1 MFRTST
7 IKHQHDQII
16 KKFNMKQLFFLSLSF
31 LIAQTAFA
39 QRESAPN
46 YYTNSISADL
56 NIASDGKNSLIA
68 LSAKQQFGLFGN
80 KRFKVGY
87 GVRLNHNFG
96 GKSQFL
102 TAPAILTAGKTG
114 PIVFFDGTKIAKN
127 MDTIQTSKFN
137 VTSINIPL
145 YLEYAVTDRF
155 DVGFNIDLIGASFG
169 ASTSNYNSVHASFEN
184 FGAVAAKASGF
195 NALLIG
201 DNDLGSLNSE
211 ILARYHLND
220 KLALSAG
227 LSFAFAEF
235 TTDRKLYLN
244 NDRFRQKQ
252 LMPMIGVNYRFR

>member
-1 MFRTST
+1 
-7 IKHQHDQII
+7 
-16 KKFNMKQLFFLSLSF
+16 MKQFIIFSLSLF
-31 LIAQTAFA
+31 IAQTALA
-39 QRESAPN
+39 QREDAPN
-46 YYTNSISADL
+46 YYANSISADL
-56 NIASDGKNSLIA
+56 NLAFDGKNSLIA
-68 LSAKQQFGLFGN
+68 LSAKQQFGLFGG

-102 TAPAILTAGKTG
+102 TAPAILTTGKTG

-127 MDTIQTSKFN
+127 IDTIQTTAFS

-145 YLEYAVTDRF
+145 YLEYAVTNKL

-169 ASTSNYNSVHASFEN
+169 ASVSNYNSVNATTAN
-184 FGAVAAKASGF
+184 AGAVAAKASTF

-211 ILARYHLND
+211 ILARYHFND

-235 TTDRKLYLN
+235 TTSRKLYLD

-252 LMPMIGVNYRFR
+252 LMPMIGVNYRIR

>member
-1 MFRTST
+1 
-7 IKHQHDQII
+7 
-16 KKFNMKQLFFLSLSF
+16 MKQFIIFSLSLF
-31 LIAQTAFA
+31 IAQTALA
-39 QRESAPN
+39 QREDAPN
-46 YYTNSISADL
+46 YYKNSISTDL
-56 NIASDGKNSLIA
+56 NLASDGKNSLIA
-68 LSAKQQFGLFGN
+68 LSAKQQFGLFGG
-80 KRFKVGY
+80 KRFKLGY

-102 TAPAILTAGKTG
+102 TAPAILTTGKTG

-127 MDTIQTSKFN
+127 IDTIQTTAFS

-145 YLEYAVTDRF
+145 YLEYAVTNKL

-169 ASTSNYNSVHASFEN
+169 ASVSNYNSVHATTAN
-184 FGAVAAKASGF
+184 AGAVAAKATTF

-211 ILARYHLND
+211 ILARYHFND

-227 LSFAFAEF
+227 VSFAFAEF
-235 TTDRKLYLN
+235 TTSRKLYLD

-252 LMPMIGVNYRFR
+252 LMPMIGVNYRIR